1 MNYQAQRKQDL
12 ELWEVVKPADAGAV
26 QRRAK
31 GRSRQGR
38 MAGGNRTRANVS
50 IITLP
55 PPRQTSNRRMH
66 SQDAAGY
73 NRTHR
78 GTLRTNGRMPQ
89 RRKVRQR
96 RLRLY
101 RFAVVT
107 SLLAM
112 CVVLFFVVRLLY
124 QEMQVE
130 MHAGDQASGREEL
143 SVFWENLTQDAAERK
158 PAIQEDFLGIS
169 EYNRPGTRLAAVNNI
184 FVHYTANPKTTAAQ
198 NRSYFEGLAQ
208 THERAASAHFIIGC
222 EGEII
227 QCIPLDEEAYA
238 VMGRNNDSISIECCY
253 ISEDGSF
260 TQETYNSL
268 IHMLAWLIREYD
280 LEVQDI
286 LRHYDS
292 NEKLCPLYY
301 VEHQD
306 AWDKL
311 LYDVRHYKFE

>member
-1 MNYQAQRKQDL
+1 MLK
-12 ELWEVVKPADAGAV
+12 
-26 QRRAK
+26 
-31 GRSRQGR
+31 
-38 MAGGNRTRANVS
+38 
-50 IITLP
+50 
-55 PPRQTSNRRMH
+55 
-66 SQDAAGY
+66 
-73 NRTHR
+73 
-78 GTLRTNGRMPQ
+78 
-89 RRKVRQR
+89 
-96 RLRLY
+96 
-101 RFAVVT
+101 
-107 SLLAM
+107 
-112 CVVLFFVVRLLY
+112 
-124 QEMQVE
+124 
-130 MHAGDQASGREEL
+130 
-143 SVFWENLTQDAAERK
+143 
-158 PAIQEDFLGIS
+158 
-169 EYNRPGTRLAAVNNI
+169 NI
-184 FVHYTANPKTTAAQ
+184 FVHYTENPNTTAAQ

-268 IHMLAWLIREYD
+268 IHMLAWLIHEYD
-280 LEVQDI
+280 LEAQDI